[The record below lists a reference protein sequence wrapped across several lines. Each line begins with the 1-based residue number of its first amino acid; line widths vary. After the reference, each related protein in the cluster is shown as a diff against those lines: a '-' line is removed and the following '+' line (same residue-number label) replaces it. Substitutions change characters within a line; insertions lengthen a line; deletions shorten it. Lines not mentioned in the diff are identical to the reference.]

1 MEFIKYSV
9 SEGNLSLKQVH
20 DIENGKNI
28 LDVIDPSGDKRMGYG
43 ANLSKVSYT
52 NDINNPIEIFI
63 SMGDS
68 AD

>member
-1 MEFIKYSV
+1 MEFVKYSIG
-9 SEGNLSLKQVH
+9 EGNLSRKQVH

-28 LDVIDPSGDKRMGYG
+28 MDVIDPSGDKRMGYG
-43 ANLSKVSYT
+43 AMVEKVIRT
-52 NDINNPIEIFI
+52 GDLNNPMEIII